1 MFSPWLIMFALT
13 MSHRALSTPDFHPDV
28 HIAVPSCSQFPTP
41 PPLLKLG
48 VMTKLLPIVENI
60 PVLSLDHDQGLL
72 LCLLTLFFTSGLY
85 LHLVNAF
92 WLASLEKHSL
102 SYLSPEVKLA
112 PKLSLSSQAL
122 EPAVLPCSVPFR
134 MLAGSLCRA
143 LCVNQTSPMLIRPAS
158 IWIPPSTHTSDCV
171 FCQGPPQP
179 GCPQFQHVTGVGSVV
194 HCLFFTV
201 ISMSLSSCPCNW
213 EKEAINIEQASSCP
227 ILQLCFAE
235 LPAVDVNPKLPCLA
249 HFPCFTL

>member
-1 MFSPWLIMFALT
+1 MMFALT

-28 HIAVPSCSQFPTP
+28 HITVPSCSQFPTP
-41 PPLLKLG
+41 PSPHPLLKLG
-48 VMTKLLPIVENI
+48 VMTKLLPTVENI
-60 PVLSLDHDQGLL
+60 PVLSLDHDQGLQ

-85 LHLVNAF
+85 LHLVNAS

-134 MLAGSLCRA
+134 MLAGSPCRA

-158 IWIPPSTHTSDCV
+158 IWTPPSTHTSDCI

-201 ISMSLSSCPCNW
+201 ISMSLSSCHCNW

-227 ILQLCFAE
+227 ILQLCFAVG
-235 LPAVDVNPKLPCLA
+235 ANPELPCLA

>member
-28 HIAVPSCSQFPTP
+28 HIAVPSCSQFSTP

-92 WLASLEKHSL
+92 
-102 SYLSPEVKLA
+102 
-112 PKLSLSSQAL
+112 
-122 EPAVLPCSVPFR
+122 
-134 MLAGSLCRA
+134 
-143 LCVNQTSPMLIRPAS
+143 
-158 IWIPPSTHTSDCV
+158 
-171 FCQGPPQP
+171 
-179 GCPQFQHVTGVGSVV
+179 
-194 HCLFFTV
+194 
-201 ISMSLSSCPCNW
+201 
-213 EKEAINIEQASSCP
+213 
-227 ILQLCFAE
+227 
-235 LPAVDVNPKLPCLA
+235 
-249 HFPCFTL
+249 